1 MSTEVEDCG
10 AVDPCAAVLGADE
23 PASLVAGAG
32 VVGADPEVLCGAA
45 VCPL

>member
-1 MSTEVEDCG
+1 MSTEFEVGG
-10 AVDPCAAVLGADE
+10 AVPGADE

-32 VVGADPEVLCGAA
+32 VVGADPEVLCGAV